1 MPLPHGI
8 CPLTAPPLPGT
19 GPDCR
24 ALCAEGRC
32 WGEGPQDCQTRE
44 YGARSQFCPPPPGT
58 PKAPALWGPSKSLG
72 HPPPLHVPAPLT
84 PTCHLNPGP
93 RDSLDLPLAPPNS
106 PWSPQNPCSGDP
118 HPFPQIPIPLTPTW
132 HPNACP
138 RDPQNLCPGGLH
150 LNPQIPALGIPT
162 FPSRSLPHCPR
173 LVPKSPPQ
181 GPPPPSSLPWEP
193 TYPPSSSSWGP
204 PHPLEGW
211 GTTIGVPVPHRVPL
225 SHPPPPSNQQ
235 HLPRLP
241 TLQGHEADGL
251 LPRAVCCRLHR
262 PQALRLPGVYRG
274 RGAPGTG
281 GYGMPE
287 SHTGCRPPP
296 QGVLEL
302 QPERDLRA
310 ALSPP
315 RHLQLGHLRVGT
327 QPRRAIHLR
336 CQLRQPVSL

>member
-44 YGARSQFCPPPPGT
+44 YGARSQFCPPPRDPQSPCSLGSFKIPGSPPSFACPCPIDPYLP
-58 PKAPALWGPSKSLG
+58 PKSWPQRLPGPSTCPPQLPMVPPESLLWRPPPIPPNPHPIDPYLAPKCLPQRPPKSLPRG
-72 HPPPLHVPAPLT
+72 PPLKPPNPCPGDPHFPLPIPAPLS
-84 PTCHLNPGP
+84 PPGT
-93 RDSLDLPLAPPNS
+93 
-106 PWSPQNPCSGDP
+106 
-118 HPFPQIPIPLTPTW
+118 QIPTT
-132 HPNACP
+132 
-138 RDPQNLCPGGLH
+138 
-150 LNPQIPALGIPT
+150 
-162 FPSRSLPHCPR
+162 
-173 LVPKSPPQ
+173 
-181 GPPPPSSLPWEP
+181 GPPPPQLPALGTHLPPQLLILGTP
-193 TYPPSSSSWGP
+193 TSPGGVGNHHRGPRSPPCPSFP
-204 PHPLEGW
+204 
-211 GTTIGVPVPHRVPL
+211 
-225 SHPPPPSNQQ
+225 PPPPSNQQ

-251 LPRAVCCRLHR
+251 LPRAVCRRLHR
-262 PQALRLPGVYRG
+262 PQALRLPGVYQG